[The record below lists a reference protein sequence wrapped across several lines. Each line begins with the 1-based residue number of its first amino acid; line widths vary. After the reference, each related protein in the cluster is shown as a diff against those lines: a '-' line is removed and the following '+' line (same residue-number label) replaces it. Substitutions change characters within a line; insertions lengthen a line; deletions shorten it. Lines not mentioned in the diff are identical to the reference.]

1 MRTTLKIV
9 LPLIISVVVVSL
21 FFAVYQ
27 VRTQKRMLRNDLTHR
42 AETLGESLQET
53 VEPLFDKPS
62 PEKSLQRIVDRFGQ
76 RERLK
81 GIAVYNAAGAAV
93 ALTPGLPQVFQ
104 SRPPTATHAALRDA
118 GMGEFVSIDKFALH
132 VFALP
137 LHRNGQAVGTLVL
150 VHDTSYIDTQVS
162 HTLRDSL
169 VSALV
174 QTLFITGLA
183 LILVRW
189 TLTGP
194 LTRTA
199 KWLRGLRTGQSGN
212 ATTPPELPE
221 GLLFDQIHREVTH
234 LARDLNAARATAEE
248 EARLRESNVS
258 LWTAERLRVSLSVK
272 LQNKPLFVVSNRE
285 PYMHQYANG
294 NNGAI
299 QVIVPASGLVT
310 ALEPVLLAS
319 NGTWVANGSGN
330 ADRDVVDA
338 RDRLRVPPDHPAY
351 TLRRVW
357 LNAEEEKG
365 YYEGFANEGLWPLCH
380 IAHTRPIFRPEDWLC
395 YQEVNRRFADALL
408 EEMEGIESPI
418 VLAQDY
424 HFALLPRMVKEA
436 RPDARVAIFWHIPW
450 PNPEVFGICPWARD
464 LIDGLLGADL
474 IGFHIQSHCNNFLS
488 CVDRSVEALT
498 AWDRFEVNRQGHLT
512 RVRPYPISVSFQE
525 NGHTEEFH
533 KSAGEQVSA
542 ICNDLNI
549 HASLLGVGVD
559 RVDYTKGILERFRG
573 IERFLE
579 LNPAYQRRFTFI
591 QIAAPSRT
599 AIDRYQK
606 LLEEVTDEAA
616 RINARFQAGRWMP
629 IVLLK
634 KHHSHEEIARFYK
647 AASVCLVTALH
658 DGMNLVAKEF
668 VSARDDDRG
677 VLILSTFAGAA
688 LELGDSLLVNPY
700 DVHQVA
706 GAILRALEMPS
717 EEQATRMQHMRANVR
732 ENNIYRWAAN
742 LLSDLTDIRI
752 DAPDRVEP
760 AAPAPPPAT
769 AAAVK

>member
-21 FFAVYQ
+21 LFAAYQ
-27 VRTQKRMLRNDLTHR
+27 VRTVKRNLRNELSRH
-42 AETLGESLQET
+42 AETLAESLQESI
-53 VEPLFDKPS
+53 EPQFDRPL
-62 PEKSLQRIVDRFGQ
+62 PDKSLQRLVDRFGQ
-76 RERLK
+76 REHLK
-81 GIAVYNAAGAAV
+81 GIAVYNANGTMLAA
-93 ALTPGLPQVFQ
+93 ASGLASILQT
-104 SRPPTATHAALRDA
+104 RPATATRAALRDS
-118 GMGEFVSIDKFALH
+118 GLGEFVTIEKVPMH
-132 VFALP
+132 VYAMP

-150 VHDTSYIDTQVS
+150 VHDTDYIDTQVN

-169 VSALV
+169 VNVLV
-174 QTLFITGLA
+174 QTLFIGVLA

-199 KWLRGLRTGQSGN
+199 KWLRGLRTGQVHI
-212 ATTPPELPE
+212 PPKVAE
-221 GLLFDQIHREVTH
+221 GEIFDQIHREVAH

-258 LWTAERLRVSLSVK
+258 LWTAERLRVSLSNK

-285 PYMHQYANG
+285 PYMHVFTNG
-294 NNGAI
+294 NGGPW

-319 NGTWVANGSGN
+319 NGTWIANGSGN
-330 ADRDVVDA
+330 ADREVVDA
-338 RDRLRVPPDHPAY
+338 NDRLRVPPDHPAY

-357 LNAEEEKG
+357 LSAEEEKG

-380 IAHTRPIFRPEDWLC
+380 IAHTRPIFRPEDWLL
-395 YQEVNRRFADALL
+395 YQEVNRRFADAALH
-408 EEMEGIESPI
+408 EMEGVESPI

-424 HFALLPRMVKEA
+424 HFALLPRMIKEA

-464 LIDGLLGADL
+464 LIEGLLGADL

-498 AWDRFEVNRQGHLT
+498 AWDRFDVNRQGHLT
-512 RVRPYPISVSFQE
+512 RVRPYPISVSFMG
-525 NGHTEEFH
+525 NGHSAETE
-533 KSAGEQVSA
+533 KSMGEQVAA

-549 HASLLGVGVD
+549 HASILGVGVD
-559 RVDYTKGILERFRG
+559 RVDYTKGIPERFRG
-573 IERFLE
+573 IEKFLE
-579 LNPAYQRRFTFI
+579 ANPSYQRRFTFI

-599 AIDRYQK
+599 TIDRYQQ
-606 LLEEVTDEAA
+606 LLDEVTNEAA
-616 RINARFQAGRWMP
+616 RINARFQAGHWSP
-629 IVLLK
+629 ILLLK
-634 KHHSHEEIARFYK
+634 KHHSHEEISRFYR

-668 VSARDDDRG
+668 VASRDDDRG

-688 LELGDSLLVNPY
+688 QELSDALLVNPY
-700 DVHQVA
+700 DVQQVA
-706 GAILRALEMPS
+706 SAILRAVEMPT
-717 EEQATRMQHMRANVR
+717 EEQNTRMQHMRANVR
-732 ENNIYRWAAN
+732 EYNVYRWAAN
-742 LLSDLTDIRI
+742 LLSDLTEIRI
-752 DAPDRVEP
+752 DTPDRIEVQ
-760 AAPAPPPAT
+760 
-769 AAAVK
+769 

>member
-9 LPLIISVVVVSL
+9 LPLIVSVVVVSL
-21 FFAVYQ
+21 LFAAYQ
-27 VRTQKRMLRNDLTHR
+27 VRTQKKQARNEISRR
-42 AETLGESLQET
+42 AEILAESLQEN
-53 VEPLFDKPS
+53 VEPLFDRPL
-62 PEKSLQRIVDRFGQ
+62 PDKSLQRLVDRFGQ
-76 RERLK
+76 REHLK
-81 GIAVYNAAGAAV
+81 GIVVYNANGVVLAA
-93 ALTPGLPQVFQ
+93 TSGLSPYFH
-104 SRPPTATHAALRDA
+104 SRPATATHAALRDS
-118 GMGEFVSIDKFALH
+118 GYGEFVPIDDVPMQLY
-132 VFALP
+132 ALP
-137 LHRNGQAVGTLVL
+137 LHRNGQTVGVLLL
-150 VHDTSYIDTQVS
+150 VHETSYIDTLVAR
-162 HTLRDSL
+162 TLRDSL
-169 VSALV
+169 LTALI
-174 QTLFITGLA
+174 QTLFIAVLA
-183 LILVRW
+183 LILVRL

-199 KWLRGLRTGQSGN
+199 KWLRGLRTGQVHLPPKSG
-212 ATTPPELPE
+212 E
-221 GLLFDQIHREVTH
+221 GGIFEQLHKEVAH
-234 LARDLNAARATAEE
+234 LARDLNEARATAQV

-258 LWTAERLRVSLSVK
+258 LWTAERLRVSLSNK

-285 PYMHQYANG
+285 PYMHVFTNG
-294 NNGAI
+294 NNGEM

-319 NGTWVANGSGN
+319 NGTWVANGSGT
-330 ADRDVVDA
+330 ADRETVDSN
-338 RDRLRVPPDHPAY
+338 DRLRVPPDNPAY

-357 LNAEEEKG
+357 LSAEEEKH

-380 IAHTRPIFRPEDWLC
+380 IAHTRPIFRPEDWLS

-408 EEMEGIESPI
+408 KEMEGVESPI

-450 PNPEVFGICPWARD
+450 PNPEVFAICPWQRE

-474 IGFHIQSHCNNFLS
+474 IGFHIQSHCNNFLF
-488 CVDRSVEALT
+488 CVDRAVEALT
-498 AWDRFEVNRQGHLT
+498 AYDRFEVNRQGHVT
-512 RVRPYPISVSFQE
+512 RVRPYPISVSSLE
-525 NGHTEEFH
+525 NGHHPNPEGAET
-533 KSAGEQVSA
+533 SQSLGEQVAA

-549 HASLLGVGVD
+549 HATLLGVGVD
-559 RVDYTKGILERFRG
+559 RVDYTKGIIERFRG
-573 IERFLE
+573 VEKFLE
-579 LNPAYQRRFTFI
+579 LNPTYQRRFCFI

-599 AIDRYQK
+599 NIDRYQK
-606 LLEEVTDEAA
+606 LLEEVSSEAA

-634 KHHSHEEIARFYK
+634 KHHSHEEISRFYR

-668 VSARDDDRG
+668 VASRTDNQG

-688 LELGDSLLVNPY
+688 LELRDSLLVNPY
-700 DVHQVA
+700 DVQQVA

-717 EEQATRMQHMRANVR
+717 DEQSTRMQHLRDNVR
-732 ENNIYRWAAN
+732 ENNVYRWAAN

-752 DAPDRVEP
+752 DTPERVE
-760 AAPAPPPAT
+760 T
-769 AAAVK
+769 Q

>member
-21 FFAVYQ
+21 LFAVYQ
-27 VRTQKRMLRNDLTHR
+27 VRTEKRLERSELSRR
-42 AETLGESLQET
+42 AETLAESLQES
-53 VEPLFDKPS
+53 VEPLFDRSLPD
-62 PEKSLQRIVDRFGQ
+62 KSLQRIVDRFGQ
-76 RERLK
+76 REHLK
-81 GIAVYNAAGAAV
+81 GIAVYNVNGTAL
-93 ALTPGLPQVFQ
+93 ALTPGLPTSFQ
-104 SRPPTATHAALRDA
+104 TRPATATRAALRDA
-118 GMGEFVSIDKFALH
+118 GLGEFLPIGDQPMQLYAM
-132 VFALP
+132 P

-150 VHDTSYIDTQVS
+150 AHDASYIDRQVS
-162 HTLRDSL
+162 SLLRSSL
-169 VSALV
+169 LTALV
-174 QTLFITGLA
+174 QTLFISGLA

-199 KWLRGLRTGQSGN
+199 TWLRGLRTGQSGQLD
-212 ATTPPELPE
+212 PPPALPQGE
-221 GLLFDQIHREVTH
+221 LFDQIHREVTH

-258 LWTAERLRVSLSVK
+258 LWTAERLRVSLANK

-285 PYMHQYANG
+285 PYMHERKNDG
-294 NNGAI
+294 SI

-319 NGTWVANGSGN
+319 NGTWVADGSGN
-330 ADRDVVDA
+330 ADRDTVDA
-338 RDRLRVPPDHPAY
+338 RDRIRVPPENPAY

-357 LNAEEEKG
+357 LSAEEEKG
-365 YYEGFANEGLWPLCH
+365 YYEGFSNEGMWPLCH
-380 IAHTRPIFRPEDWLC
+380 IAHTRPIFRPEDWLL
-395 YQEVNRRFADALL
+395 YQEVNRRFADAVL
-408 EEMEGIESPI
+408 EEMEGVESPI

-450 PNPEVFGICPWARD
+450 PNPEVFGICPWGRD

-488 CVDRSVEALT
+488 SVDRSVEALT
-498 AWDRFEVNRQGHLT
+498 AWDRFEVNRKGHLT
-512 RVRPYPISVSFQE
+512 RVRPYPISVSMSE
-525 NGHTEEFH
+525 NGHVDEL
-533 KSAGEQVSA
+533 KSTGELVSQ

-549 HASLLGVGVD
+549 HASILGVGVD
-559 RVDYTKGILERFRG
+559 RVDYTKGILERFRA
-573 IERFLE
+573 IEKFLE
-579 LNPAYQRRFTFI
+579 MNPSYQRRFSFI
-591 QIAAPSRT
+591 QIGAPSRT

-606 LLEEVTDEAA
+606 LLEEVDQEAA

-634 KHHSHEEIARFYK
+634 KHHSHREIARFYK
-647 AASVCLVTALH
+647 AATVCMVTALH

-668 VSARDDDRG
+668 VASRDDDQG

-688 LELGDSLLVNPY
+688 LELGDALLVNPY
-700 DVHQVA
+700 DVQQVA
-706 GAILRALEMPS
+706 GAIQRAIEMPS
-717 EEQATRMQHMRANVR
+717 EEQTARMQHMRANVR
-732 ENNIYRWAAN
+732 EYNIYRWAAH
-742 LLSDLTDIRI
+742 LLSDLTEIRI
-752 DAPDRVEP
+752 DTPERVE
-760 AAPAPPPAT
+760 
-769 AAAVK
+769 VQ